1 MRTLFDTDEEE
12 IEGKASEITLSTAS
26 LLGIFF
32 GLVLVCGVFFGFGY
46 SIGRGTG
53 TTAHARPVPNSTG
66 EAEETA
72 AAENPPAPV
81 PAEQQTTPQQRAQQ
95 QNHSQAIAKAA
106 PAPVGTQP
114 QADESPREEPTGNE
128 NAAEPQAT
136 RSDIAGAP
144 VKPVDPARATISK
157 PSPQKATV
165 LVAATG
171 ALNVSAAP
179 SSGQPMVQIAAVARP
194 EDANVLVSAL
204 RQRGYGAVVR
214 NDPQDKLLHVQ
225 VGPFSDRTQATAV
238 KQKLL
243 SDGYNAIIKQ

>member
-12 IEGKASEITLSTAS
+12 LEGKASEITLSTAS

-53 TTAHARPVPNSTG
+53 TTAQARPVPNPSAGNSG
-66 EAEETA
+66 EAEEA
-72 AAENPPAPV
+72 ASNPPAPV
-81 PAEQQTTPQQRAQQ
+81 PVEQQTTPQQ
-95 QNHSQAIAKAA
+95 NHSQTNAKAA
-106 PAPVGTQP
+106 PAPAATRP
-114 QADESPREEPTGNE
+114 QADETPREEPTGNE
-128 NAAEPQAT
+128 NAAEPTTT
-136 RSDIAGAP
+136 RSDLAGAP
-144 VKPVDPARATISK
+144 VKPMDPARATTSK
-157 PSPQKATV
+157 PSAQKATV

-179 SSGQPMVQIAAVARP
+179 GSGQPMVQIAAVARP

>member
-53 TTAHARPVPNSTG
+53 TTAQARPVPNPTAGNSA
-66 EAEETA
+66 EADEA
-72 AAENPPAPV
+72 ATENPPVPALAPV
-81 PAEQQTTPQQRAQQ
+81 EQ
-95 QNHSQAIAKAA
+95 QNHSQASAKAT
-106 PAPVGTQP
+106 PAAVGTQP
-114 QADESPREEPTGNE
+114 QANERPREEPAASE
-128 NAAEPQAT
+128 NAAEPPAST
-136 RSDIAGAP
+136 RSDVAGFP

-157 PSPQKATV
+157 PSAQKATV

-225 VGPFSDRTQATAV
+225 VGPFSDRTQATAI

>member
-46 SIGRGTG
+46 SMGRGTG
-53 TTAHARPVPNSTG
+53 AAQATLVPRSSTG
-66 EAEETA
+66 NSGDADEAA
-72 AAENPPAPV
+72 VVNPPAP
-81 PAEQQTTPQQRAQQ
+81 AQQ
-95 QNHSQAIAKAA
+95 PAKQQDVSGTTAKDA
-106 PAPVGTQP
+106 PAPVGTQSR
-114 QADESPREEPTGNE
+114 ADEKPREEPTGGE
-128 NAAEPQAT
+128 NAAEPPAST
-136 RSDIAGAP
+136 RSDITGAP
-144 VKPVDPARATISK
+144 VKPVDPMRATISK

-171 ALNVSAAP
+171 ALNVSPAP
-179 SSGQPMVQIAAVARP
+179 GSGQPMVQIAAVSRP
-194 EDANVLVSAL
+194 QDADVLVAAL
-204 RQRGYGAVVR
+204 RQRGYGVVVR
-214 NDPQDKLLHVQ
+214 SEPQDHLLHVQ
-225 VGPFSDRTQATAV
+225 VGPFANRMQAAEI

>member
-1 MRTLFDTDEEE
+1 MRTLFDTDEDE
-12 IEGKASEITLSTAS
+12 IEGKSSEITLSTAS

-53 TTAHARPVPNSTG
+53 TTAQAKTVPNPTAG
-66 EAEETA
+66 EDTA
-72 AAENPPAPV
+72 LESPPV
-81 PAEQQTTPQQRAQQ
+81 PATVAQPAERQKDDSEANAPTPVANR
-95 QNHSQAIAKAA
+95 SKA
-106 PAPVGTQP
+106 VET
-114 QADESPREEPTGNE
+114 PREEPAAPSE
-128 NAAEPQAT
+128 NATEPPPPT
-136 RSDIAGAP
+136 RNEVAAAP
-144 VKPVDPARATISK
+144 VKTVEPARAIISK
-157 PSPQKATV
+157 PSAQKATV

-179 SSGQPMVQIAAVARP
+179 GSAQPMVQIAAVSRP

-225 VGPFSDRTQATAV
+225 VGPFSDRTQATAI

-243 SDGYNAIIKQ
+243 SDGYNAI